1 VPRISICI
9 PSYNSV
15 RFLAEAIE
23 SALAQDYPDLE
34 VVVCDNAST
43 DGTPELCAR
52 YSDARLRVCR
62 FEELVGQ
69 AANWNRCLELARG
82 ELVLLLHADDVLR
95 RTFVSEA
102 VHVLDANPAAAMVHC
117 TAEHVDAEGGHL
129 HLQRVWRQSGV
140 YPGRDLAR
148 RLLLEGC
155 IVNPAGVLVRK
166 SAYAAVGP
174 FTDAVVWGVDWHM
187 WTRLALHG
195 DVAYLAEP
203 LALYREH
210 GQSGTS
216 GVMTSA
222 RNGSDELWMMN
233 DLFRRIPPAH
243 RELSSLH
250 GEAMRGI
257 AHRTWCFAEQMCRE
271 GFPRAARAQLRR
283 AVQLRPSLLLDRRVP
298 TLWLATYLG
307 YHWFERAHQLRRR
320 LSGTAAGNS

>member
-1 VPRISICI
+1 MPRVSICI

-15 RFLAEAIE
+15 RFLAEAID

-34 VVVCDNAST
+34 VVVCDNASN

-62 FEELVGQ
+62 FEQLVGQ
-69 AANWNRCLELARG
+69 APNWNRCLDLARG

-95 RTFVSEA
+95 PSFVSEA
-102 VHVLDANPAAAMVHC
+102 VRMLDEHPAAAMVHC
-117 TAEHVDAEGGHL
+117 TAEHVDADGGHL

-166 SAYAAVGP
+166 SAYAAVGKC
-174 FTDAVVWGVDWHM
+174 TEAVVRGVDWHM

-222 RNGSDELWMMN
+222 RNGSDEVWMMN
-233 DLFRRIPPAH
+233 DLFRSIPPEH
-243 RELSSLH
+243 QELLSLRP
-250 GEAMRGI
+250 EAMRGI
-257 AHRTWCFAEQMCRE
+257 AHRTWCFAEQMCRD
-271 GFPRAARAQLRR
+271 GFPQAARAQLRR

-298 TLWLATYLG
+298 TLWAATYLG
-307 YHWFERAHQLRRR
+307 YHWFERAHRLRRR
-320 LSGTAAGNS
+320 LAGSALGNS